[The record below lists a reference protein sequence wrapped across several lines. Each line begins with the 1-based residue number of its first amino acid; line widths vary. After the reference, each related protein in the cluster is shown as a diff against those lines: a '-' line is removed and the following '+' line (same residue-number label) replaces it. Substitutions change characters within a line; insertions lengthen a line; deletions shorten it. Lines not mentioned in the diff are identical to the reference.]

1 VAGSITNITAINAV
15 RLTGRTSGGAASADS
30 GTSGDN
36 KASLT
41 STLQRFSSTIT
52 LADATTANLQPGVSV
67 SFSSGV
73 AIDITLRIG
82 LPQLELGAFATSVI
96 PTTTTARTR
105 AVDLASVNTLSPW
118 YNATEGTLFADVAI
132 AYTVPAISFPIT
144 AAFTDGTVNNAM
156 QIGYVTA
163 SLASFEVNAGGASQA
178 ALYPSNAAVNRRT
191 AGAYKVNDFAV
202 STNGGT
208 VATDTLGTI
217 PTVDRLRLGERVAG
231 NNLNG
236 YLRRITYYPRRLS
249 NAELV
254 SITS

>member
-1 VAGSITNITAINAV
+1 
-15 RLTGRTSGGAASADS
+15 
-30 GTSGDN
+30 
-36 KASLT
+36 
-41 STLQRFSSTIT
+41 
-52 LADATTANLQPGVSV
+52 
-67 SFSSGV
+67 
-73 AIDITLRIG
+73 
-82 LPQLELGAFATSVI
+82 
-96 PTTTTARTR
+96 
-105 AVDLASVNTLSPW
+105 
-118 YNATEGTLFADVAI
+118 
-132 AYTVPAISFPIT
+132 
-144 AAFTDGTVNNAM
+144 M